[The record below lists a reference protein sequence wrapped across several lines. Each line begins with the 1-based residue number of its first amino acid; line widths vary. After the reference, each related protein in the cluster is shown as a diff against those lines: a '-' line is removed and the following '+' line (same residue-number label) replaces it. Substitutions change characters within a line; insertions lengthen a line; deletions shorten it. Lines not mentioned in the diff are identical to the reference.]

1 MSNTQAEKSI
11 MGMIDLFHKYTGQDD
26 TINKCNLLKMMKDN
40 FPNFLCD
47 CEKRKRDYLANLF
60 EKKDKN
66 RDAKIEF
73 SEFLSTLGDIGTDYH
88 NQSHGAEPCSGEIQ

>member
-1 MSNTQAEKSI
+1 MTAEKSI
-11 MGMIDLFHKYTGQDD
+11 MGMIDLFHRYTGQDD
-26 TINKCNLLKMMKDN
+26 TIDKPGLLTMMKEN
-40 FPNFLCD
+40 FPNFLSD

-66 RDAKIEF
+66 GDKKIQF

-88 NQSHGAEPCSGEIQ
+88 DQSHGAPPCSGEIQ